1 VTDWNAFKEFG
12 EFVRDMVAA
21 AQQAKKDGKTAEQ
34 AAADLKLPEKYKSY
48 DMRRLQD
55 DVTRI
60 YADSK

>member
-1 VTDWNAFKEFG
+1 
-12 EFVRDMVAA
+12 VAA

-55 DVTRI
+55 DVTKI
-60 YADSK
+60 YADLK